1 MAVLY
6 VDDDEAICWLMERE
20 WKKAFPEVKLYTART
35 PKDAL
40 SCADERDEELRAA
53 VIDWRLSGTTAQQL
67 IQDLRHGWP
76 GLCVI
81 STSAAFHS
89 GQVESAKLAGADDF
103 LIKDLSVRI
112 FVREVAARIKAVLDR
127 RGGLSGLG

>member
-6 VDDDEAICWLMERE
+6 VDDDEAICWLMQRE
-20 WKKAFPEVKLYTART
+20 WKKAFPEVKLYVART

-40 SCADERDEELRAA
+40 ACAEERVEELLAA
-53 VIDWRLSGTTAQQL
+53 VIDWRLSGTTAQKL

-81 STSAAFHS
+81 ATSAAFHS
-89 GQVESAKLAGADDF
+89 GQFESATLAGADDF
-103 LIKDLSVRI
+103 MLKDLSMRT
-112 FVREVAARIKAVLDR
+112 FVREVAARIKAVLEQ
-127 RGGLSGLG
+127 RGG